1 MARLTTAK
9 RYAQAAFAIAREE
22 GRIEAW
28 LEDLRRAQ
36 EALSDESLRSYLDL
50 AKIGLERKLELL
62 RKVLEGIHPLT
73 FNLIGLLAS
82 RGGLGVLPGIVTEY
96 ERLLDIHLGRERAEV
111 VTAVPLSEQQQDQ
124 AARQLG
130 QLLGKEVTLASRVD
144 DAVIGGIV
152 TRVGD
157 RIIDT
162 STRGRLAALRRSL
175 VVLPG

>member
-1 MARLTTAK
+1 MARLPTAK
-9 RYAQAAFAIAREE
+9 RYAQAAFTIAREE

-36 EALSDESLRSYLDL
+36 EAMSEESLRSYLDL
-50 AKIGLERKLELL
+50 ANIGLQRKLELL
-62 RKVLEGIHPLT
+62 RNVLDGIHPLT

-82 RGGLGVLPGIVTEY
+82 RSGLGILPGIVAEY
-96 ERLLDIHLGRERAEV
+96 ERLLDLHLGRERAEV
-111 VTAVPLSEQQQDQ
+111 VTAVPLSKQQQDRV
-124 AARQLG
+124 ALQLG
-130 QLLGKEVTLASRVD
+130 QLLGKDVILASSVD
-144 DAVIGGIV
+144 DAVIGGVV

-162 STRGRLAALRRSL
+162 STRGKLAALRGSL

>member
-1 MARLTTAK
+1 MARLPTAK

-36 EALSDESLRSYLDL
+36 EAMGDESLRSYLDL
-50 AKIGLERKLELL
+50 ANIGLERKLELL
-62 RKVLEGIHPLT
+62 RKVLDGIHPLT

-82 RGGLGVLPGIVTEY
+82 RSGLGVLPGIVAEY
-96 ERLLDIHLGRERAEV
+96 ERLLDLHVGRERAEV
-111 VTAVPLSEQQQDQ
+111 VTAVPLSRQQQDRL
-124 AARQLG
+124 ARQLG
-130 QLLGKEVTLASRVD
+130 QLLGKVVTLASRVD

-162 STRGRLAALRRSL
+162 STRGKLAALRRSL
-175 VVLPG
+175 VLLPG

>member
-1 MARLTTAK
+1 MARLPTAK

-36 EALSDESLRSYLDL
+36 EVMSDESMRSYLDL
-50 AKIGLERKLELL
+50 ARIGLERKLELL
-62 RKVLEGIHPLT
+62 HKVLEGIHPLT

-82 RGGLGVLPGIVTEY
+82 RSGLGVLPGIVAEY
-96 ERLLDIHLGRERAEV
+96 ERLLDLHLGRERAEV
-111 VTAVPLSEQQQDQ
+111 VTAVPLSKQQQDRV
-124 AARQLG
+124 ARQLG
-130 QLLGKEVTLASRVD
+130 QLLGKDVILASRVD

-162 STRGRLAALRRSL
+162 STRGKLAALRRSL
-175 VVLPG
+175 VLLPG

>member
-1 MARLTTAK
+1 MARLPTAK

-36 EALSDESLRSYLDL
+36 EATSDESMRSYLDL
-50 AKIGLERKLELL
+50 ARIGLERKLELL
-62 RKVLEGIHPLT
+62 REVLEGIHPLT

-82 RGGLGVLPGIVTEY
+82 RSGLGVLPGIVTEY
-96 ERLLDIHLGRERAEV
+96 ERLLDLHLGRERAEV
-111 VTAVPLSEQQQDQ
+111 VTAVPLSRQQQDRLAQ
-124 AARQLG
+124 QLG
-130 QLLGKEVTLASRVD
+130 QLLGKVVTLASRVD

-162 STRGRLAALRRSL
+162 STRGKLAALRRSL
-175 VVLPG
+175 VLLPG